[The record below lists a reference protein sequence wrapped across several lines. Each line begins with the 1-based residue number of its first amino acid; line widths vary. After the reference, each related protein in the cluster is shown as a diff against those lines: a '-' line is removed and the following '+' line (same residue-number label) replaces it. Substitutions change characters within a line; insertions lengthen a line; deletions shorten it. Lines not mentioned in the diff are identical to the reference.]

1 MAFVLT
7 EQSRKK
13 RASVTFTSFRGQ
25 RTMKTMQEGTVVRRP
40 LRVEMDVDLLGARQ
54 EVKRCAL
61 DLGFSTTE
69 IAELVIVV
77 SELASNIL
85 KYAGRGEIS
94 VEAVDDARHGAGI
107 AIAASDA
114 GPAFHDLR
122 MALRDGHGD
131 RGPILPERY
140 FGRKGIGGG
149 LGAVVRFTDSFECV
163 PQAVGKRIRVVRFR
177 RRPRRSKRAP
187 PL

>member
-1 MAFVLT
+1 MHQGAV
-7 EQSRKK
+7 
-13 RASVTFTSFRGQ
+13 AQ
-25 RTMKTMQEGTVVRRP
+25 RS
-40 LRVEMDVDLLGARQ
+40 LRVEIDIDMLRARQ
-54 EVKRCAL
+54 AVKRCAH
-61 DLGFSTTE
+61 DLGFSSTE
-69 IAELVIVV
+69 VAELVIVV

-85 KYAGRGEIS
+85 KYAGHGEIL
-94 VEAVDDARHGAGI
+94 VEAVNDTRHGAGI

-114 GPAFHDLR
+114 GPAFHDLG

-140 FGRKGIGGG
+140 FGRKGIGSG

-163 PQAVGKRIRVVRFR
+163 PASVGKRIRVVRFR